1 MVSSR
6 WPRQRQPFLGRP
18 RDDRPLHT
26 SHLDMHHDL
35 RLALRML
42 RRSPGFSILAILCL
56 TLGIGATTSVFSWI
70 EGILLRPFPLV
81 QNQDRLVAV
90 TGLDRGTR
98 DGVSW
103 PDFQDLKNCRLI
115 ETVIADRIFGATM
128 SIGDRA
134 ESALGSVVSAN
145 YFDAIG
151 VRPALGRGFEPAD
164 EVGQNAHP
172 VAVIAYQTWQDRYH
186 GDPNIIGR
194 IQMLDG
200 VKHTII
206 GVAPKGF
213 YGTFVGY
220 SFQFWVPA
228 SMESLF
234 TGGDYKLENRGARWV
249 EGFALL
255 KPGVTITQ
263 AQAEVSALARR
274 LENEYP
280 ATNLGRSIKLYP
292 LWATPFNSAGTLLP
306 TLRISMVV
314 AAFVLLIA
322 CANVGNLLL
331 VRIFARRQE
340 MTIRLSIGA
349 GRARLLKQLLTEGLV
364 LSSLAVAG
372 GFLVAYWCRDL
383 IVLLRPAAPGVTVN
397 LPADIDWRVMALSAG
412 VCVFSTLFLGLI
424 PALQVGRIDLAGG
437 LRAEAGGV
445 IGGRGKTYVRSLL
458 VLAQVALC
466 FVLLTGTALLV
477 RSVRQ
482 IQNTSPGFAAGNVV
496 ASSIDFAGAGYD
508 VRRSLNFEDDLVDR
522 FRGIGGVQSVA
533 FSRVRP
539 FTYIGYSNAP
549 IAVEGYETPPGEQPT
564 ADYNEVGPGYL
575 ATLGIPLITGREF
588 TRGDNETALPVVV
601 VNEPMAAQYWRGQD
615 PVGRRLQVNGR
626 WLQVVG
632 VAKLSKYA
640 TLVEPPKPF
649 FYVPMRQS
657 RRGVTLFVH
666 TTLATDTVA
675 RLLAREIHT
684 LDANLA
690 PGEVIKMRAQVDR
703 MSWTQ
708 RAAMTLL
715 SIFGGLALVM
725 AVVGLYGVMSYA
737 VSQSTRELG
746 LRMALG
752 ASASDLLRM
761 VVSHGVVL
769 TLAGALLG
777 VGAALSLTRLLGD
790 LLYKTS
796 PRDPLAFGAAF
807 LVMTVASLAACF
819 VPAWKVTRTDPVRAL
834 RD

>member
-1 MVSSR
+1 ML
-6 WPRQRQPFLGRP
+6 Q
-18 RDDRPLHT
+18 
-26 SHLDMHHDL
+26 DL

-42 RRSPGFSILAILCL
+42 RRNPGFSILAILCL

-90 TGLDRGTR
+90 AGLDRGTR
-98 DGVSW
+98 DDVSW
-103 PDFQDLKNCRLI
+103 PDFQDLKKNCRLI
-115 ETVIADRIFGATM
+115 ETVIVDRIFGATM

-145 YFDAIG
+145 YFDALGI
-151 VRPALGRGFEPAD
+151 RPALGRGFEPAD

-172 VAVIAYQTWQDRYH
+172 VAVIAWQTWRDRYH

-206 GVAPKGF
+206 GVAPEGF

-255 KPGVTITQ
+255 KPGVTIAQ
-263 AQAEVSALARR
+263 AQAEASAVARR
-274 LENEYP
+274 LANDYP
-280 ATNLGRSIKLYP
+280 ATNRGRDFKLYP

-331 VRIFARRQE
+331 VRSFARRQE
-340 MTIRLSIGA
+340 MAIRLSVGA
-349 GRARLLKQLLTEGLV
+349 RPGRLLKQLLAEGLV
-364 LSSLAVAG
+364 LSSIAVTAG
-372 GFLVAYWCRDL
+372 LLVAYWCRDL
-383 IVLLRPAAPGVTVN
+383 IVLLRPSAPGVTVN
-397 LPADIDWRVMALSAG
+397 LPAEIDWRVMVLSTGICLFSAL
-412 VCVFSTLFLGLI
+412 LLGLI
-424 PALQVGRIDLAGG
+424 PALQVGRIDLSGG
-437 LRAEAGGV
+437 LKAESGGV
-445 IGGRGKTYVRSLL
+445 IGGRGKTYVRSGL
-458 VLAQVALC
+458 VLVQVALS
-466 FVLLTGTALLV
+466 FLLLTGTALLM
-477 RSVRQ
+477 RSVWA
-482 IQNTSPGFAAGNVV
+482 IQNTSPGFATGNLLT
-496 ASSIDFAGAGYD
+496 SSIDFVSAGYD
-508 VRRSLNFEDDLVDR
+508 VPRTLNFEDDLVDR
-522 FRGIGGVQSVA
+522 FRGISGVQSVA

-539 FTYIGYSNAP
+539 FTYIGYSSAP
-549 IAVEGYETPPGEQPT
+549 IAVEGYQTPPGEQPT
-564 ADYNEVGPGYL
+564 VDYNEVSPGYL
-575 ATLGIPLITGREF
+575 STLGIPLVSGREF
-588 TRGDNETALPVVV
+588 TRADNGTSLPVVV

-640 TLVEPPKPF
+640 SLVEPAKPF

-657 RRGVTLFVH
+657 RRGETLFVR
-666 TTLATDTVA
+666 TTLAPETVTK
-675 RLLAREIHT
+675 LLVREVHA
-684 LDANLA
+684 LDSNLA
-690 PGEVIKMRAQVDR
+690 PGEAITMREQVDR

-715 SIFGGLALVM
+715 TIFGGLALLL
-725 AVVGLYGVMSYA
+725 AAVGLYGVMSYT

-752 ASASDLLRM
+752 ARASDLLRLVM
-761 VVSHGVVL
+761 SHGVVL

-777 VGAALSLTRLLGD
+777 AAAALSLTRLLGD
-790 LLYKTS
+790 LLFKTS
-796 PRDPLAFGAAF
+796 PRDPLAFAAAF
-807 LVMTVASLAACF
+807 LIMAVASLAACF
-819 VPAWKVTRTDPVRAL
+819 LPAWKATRTDPVRAL

>member
-1 MVSSR
+1 
-6 WPRQRQPFLGRP
+6 
-18 RDDRPLHT
+18 
-26 SHLDMHHDL
+26 
-35 RLALRML
+35 ML
-42 RRSPGFSILAILCL
+42 RRSPGFSILVILCL

-90 TGLDRGTR
+90 AGLNRGKRT
-98 DGVSW
+98 DVSW
-103 PDFQDLKNCRLI
+103 PDFQDLKKNCRLI
-115 ETVIADRIFGATM
+115 ETFIGDRIFGATL
-128 SIGDRA
+128 SIGDHA
-134 ESALGSVVSAN
+134 ENATGSVVSAN

-151 VRPALGRGFEPAD
+151 VRPVLGRGFEPAD

-172 VAVIAYQTWQDRYH
+172 VAVIAYQTWQDRYRSA
-186 GDPNIIGR
+186 PNIIGR
-194 IQMLDG
+194 IQMLNG

-206 GVAPKGF
+206 GVAPEGF

-234 TGGDYKLENRGARWV
+234 TGGDYQLENRGAGWV
-249 EGFALL
+249 EGFARL
-255 KPGVTITQ
+255 KPGVTVEQ
-263 AQAEVSALARR
+263 AQAEVSAVARR

-280 ATNLGRSIKLYP
+280 TTNRGRDIKLYP
-292 LWATPFNSAGTLLP
+292 LWATPFNNAGTLLP

-331 VRIFARRQE
+331 VRSSARRQE
-340 MTIRLSIGA
+340 MTIRLSVGA

-364 LSSLAVAG
+364 LSSIAVAG
-372 GFLVAYWCRDL
+372 GFLVAYWCRSL
-383 IVLLRPAAPGVTVN
+383 IVLLRPTAPGVTVN
-397 LPADIDWRVMALSAG
+397 LPAEIDWRVMALSAG
-412 VCVFSTLFLGLI
+412 VCLFSALVLGLI

-437 LRAEAGGV
+437 LKAESGGV
-445 IGGRGKTYVRSLL
+445 IGGHGKTYLRSGL
-458 VLAQVALC
+458 VLVQVALS
-466 FVLLTGTALLV
+466 FVLLAGTALLV
-477 RSVRQ
+477 RSVRE
-482 IQNTSPGFAAGNVV
+482 IQNTSPGFAAGNLM
-496 ASSIDFAGAGYD
+496 ASSIDFVGAGYD
-508 VRRSLNFEDDLVDR
+508 VPRTLNFEDELVDR
-522 FRGIGGVQSVA
+522 FRGVSGVQSVA
-533 FSRVRP
+533 FSRIRP
-539 FTYIGYSNAP
+539 FTYAGYSEAP
-549 IAVEGYETPPGEQPT
+549 IAAEGYDSPPDEQPT

-575 ATLGIPLITGREF
+575 ATLGIPLVSGREF
-588 TRGDNETALPVVV
+588 TRADNETAPSVAV
-601 VNEPMAAQYWRGQD
+601 VNEAMAAQYWRGQD
-615 PVGRRLQVNGR
+615 PVGKRLQVKGR

-632 VAKLSKYA
+632 VAKLSKYRS
-640 TLVEPPKPF
+640 LVETAKPF

-657 RRGVTLFVH
+657 RCGVTLFVRA
-666 TTLATDTVA
+666 TLAPDTVA
-675 RLLAREIHT
+675 RLLAREIHA

-690 PGEVIKMRAQVDR
+690 PAEVITMRAQVDR

-715 SIFGGLALVM
+715 SIFGGLALVL
-725 AVVGLYGVMSYA
+725 AAVGLYGVMSYA
-737 VSQSTRELG
+737 VSQSRRELG

-752 ASASDLLRM
+752 AQASDLLRLVM
-761 VVSHGVVL
+761 SHGVVL

-777 VGAALSLTRLLGD
+777 AGAALSLTRLLGD

-819 VPAWKVTRTDPVRAL
+819 LPAWKATRTDAVRAL